1 VSQAHITLQTLQR
14 EVAGIAAYVSELRIA
29 INALRAPEL
38 AETKLPSIRGDLEAV
53 GKATRSA
60 ADRILDTAENML
72 AAAAKGTLNPADIE
86 LKMMELME
94 VCSFQDLSGQRIKR
108 VTDVIDAI
116 AQRLDNFV
124 EKARAANGALASADR
139 DIAMQKRNDER
150 LTHGPGHREA
160 LNQDAID
167 MLLVG

>member
-1 VSQAHITLQTLQR
+1 MSQAQVTLQTLQR
-14 EVAGIAAYVSELRIA
+14 EVAGIASYVAELREA
-29 INALRAPEL
+29 INGLRAPEI
-38 AETKLPSIRGDLEAV
+38 AEARLPSIRGDLDAV

-72 AAAAKGTLNPADIE
+72 AAAAMGTLKPTDVE

-108 VTDVIDAI
+108 VLDALDAI
-116 AQRLDNFV
+116 GHRLEGFM
-124 EKARAANGALASADR
+124 ERARAANGALAAADR
-139 DIAMQKRNDER
+139 GLAMQKRNEER

-160 LNQDAID
+160 LDQGAID
-167 MLLVG
+167 MLLAG